1 MAASQRKATKKSK
14 PATAARSAKSASEAA
29 PVVDSK
35 ANLKIEAAQNRFAA
49 DVRTRQ
55 ESAPLKDGKLPLGKT
70 HIEQGKGLPPKRAR
84 YTLTG

>member
-1 MAASQRKATKKSK
+1 MPASQRKVTKK
-14 PATAARSAKSASEAA
+14 RKSAAVQPVAKEATNA
-29 PVVDSK
+29 AALV
-35 ANLKIEAAQNRFAA
+35 EAAQSRYVA

-70 HIEQGKGLPPKRAR
+70 HIERGKGLPPKRAR

>member
-1 MAASQRKATKKSK
+1 MPSSQPKETKKRK
-14 PATAARSAKSASEAA
+14 PAIVAQPADKEAA
-29 PVVDSK
+29 DAAALV
-35 ANLKIEAAQNRFAA
+35 AAAQSRYVA

-70 HIEQGKGLPPKRAR
+70 HIERGKGLPPKRAR